1 MEVTKHALLANEFI
15 PYPPSWASVLNA
27 MRFIY
32 VYISQ
37 VFTVKTTVILLD
49 QLFTGLACGS
59 SRGKGF
65 NNIFSILSQCAPRC
79 QLLYACIFWVS
90 PLKQARLIIITKSS
104 WYLLASHWKLGSLV
118 PKSLVD
124 EAEGEIWSNPIWC
137 TRAWS
142 PVRNVR
148 GDERAHVRTS
158 ESRPFLDVLNNDF
171 SEPWSFLWQRVV
183 ISTSEVW
190 TN

>member
-32 VYISQ
+32 VYITQ

-65 NNIFSILSQCAPRC
+65 NNVFSILSQCAPRG
-79 QLLYACIFWVS
+79 LVVIRMHFLS
-90 PLKQARLIIITKSS
+90 
-104 WYLLASHWKLGSLV
+104 LAAK
-118 PKSLVD
+118 
-124 EAEGEIWSNPIWC
+124 
-137 TRAWS
+137 
-142 PVRNVR
+142 
-148 GDERAHVRTS
+148 TS
-158 ESRPFLDVLNNDF
+158 E
-171 SEPWSFLWQRVV
+171 
-183 ISTSEVW
+183 
-190 TN
+190 TNYNHKIFMIFIGFTLKAR